1 MQKEN
6 IYEYIMAPLENA
18 YRTCDFLA
26 GITEC
31 YKRIDVV
38 DQKIDTNCMNSG
50 LEYMRHLYLFQE
62 KMKAKDYRASCGKL
76 MDAIH
81 CIRSYTVVSSNCE
94 HNRDALSKFA
104 MDNVKRTLCV
114 ALQED
119 D

>member
-18 YRTCDFLA
+18 YRTRDFFA

-31 YKRIDVV
+31 YKRIDAV
-38 DQKIDTNCMNSG
+38 DHKMNANCMNSG
-50 LEYMRHLYLFQE
+50 LEYMRHLYLFRE
-62 KMKAKDYRASCGKL
+62 KMRKKDYRAACGKL

-81 CIRSYTVVSSNCE
+81 CVWSYTVVSSNCE
-94 HNRDALSKFA
+94 YNRDALNKFA
-104 MDNVKRTLCV
+104 MDNVKHMLSI

-119 D
+119 G